1 MRYTRG
7 MRDLG
12 LREERST
19 MDTPREIDI
28 ADLELF
34 ADCTKAELRQIRSLT
49 TYLRIPKDR
58 VLIKEGT
65 RAQEF
70 IIINSGT
77 ARISRETDDGLTT
90 VAEVGTGKFLGEM
103 ALLTGSPRN
112 ATATAATDLG
122 VLVSSASEFRSILRI
137 APKVADKVFHTS
149 MERAATVELAP
160 AVAA

>member
-1 MRYTRG
+1 MAMSKVIGFTDEMRYTLA

-58 VLIKEGT
+58 VLIK
-65 RAQEF
+65 
-70 IIINSGT
+70 
-77 ARISRETDDGLTT
+77 
-90 VAEVGTGKFLGEM
+90 
-103 ALLTGSPRN
+103 
-112 ATATAATDLG
+112 
-122 VLVSSASEFRSILRI
+122 
-137 APKVADKVFHTS
+137 
-149 MERAATVELAP
+149 
-160 AVAA
+160 

>member
-1 MRYTRG
+1 
-7 MRDLG
+7 
-12 LREERST
+12 

-49 TYLRIPKDR
+49 TYLRIPKGR
-58 VLIKEGT
+58 VLIREGS

-70 IIINSGT
+70 LIITSGT
-77 ARISRETDDGLTT
+77 ARVTRETGDGATT
-90 VAEVGTGKFLGEM
+90 VAEVGSGEILGEM

-112 ATATAATDLG
+112 ATAVATSDLG

-137 APKVADKVFHTS
+137 APSVADKVFQTS
-149 MERAATVELAP
+149 MARAVDVELAP
-160 AVAA
+160 AIAA

>member
-1 MRYTRG
+1 
-7 MRDLG
+7 
-12 LREERST
+12 
-19 MDTPREIDI
+19 MDTPREVDI

-34 ADCTKAELRQIRSLT
+34 ADCTKAELRRIRSLT

-58 VLIKEGT
+58 VLIREGS

-77 ARISRETDDGLTT
+77 ARVSRETEDGATT
-90 VAEVGTGKFLGEM
+90 VAEVGSGEILGEM

-112 ATATAATDLG
+112 ATAVATSDLG

-137 APKVADKVFHTS
+137 APTVADKVFQTS
-149 MERAATVELAP
+149 MKRAADVELAP
-160 AVAA
+160 AIAA

>member
-1 MRYTRG
+1 
-7 MRDLG
+7 
-12 LREERST
+12 

-58 VLIKEGT
+58 VLIREGS

-77 ARISRETDDGLTT
+77 ARVSRETEDGDTT
-90 VAEVGTGKFLGEM
+90 VADVGSGEFLGEM
-103 ALLTGSPRN
+103 SLLTGSPRN
-112 ATATAATDLG
+112 ATATATTDLG

-137 APKVADKVFHTS
+137 APTVADKVFHTS
-149 MERAATVELAP
+149 MERAATVELP
-160 AVAA
+160 EAVAA